1 MHAVAQL
8 TRFMSNPGEEH
19 WEAARHVLRYLAG
32 SVSAKLHYRW
42 RPDLHSSNAAGAAPK
57 STEAGQLQLTTTV
70 WCDADWAQCEAS
82 RRSTTGV
89 LVQLLGCSVLWL
101 SKRQPTVSLSS
112 TEAEYM
118 ALGQGVRE
126 LQWMHSLLT
135 ELQLR
140 SPQVEAPSDDE
151 AVAQLQEAHRQ
162 QQQVTSHTS
171 SQVSVTPPPSSLLT
185 DNQSAEALVQQRGA
199 MAARSKHIDV
209 RHHHIREAVLSG
221 AARVQWVPTAE
232 QLADAFTKSLPP
244 VAFHRLRGRI
254 MGEEAVEVEGKVK
267 VSQATA
273 HC

>member
-1 MHAVAQL
+1 MAL
-8 TRFMSNPGEEH
+8 
-19 WEAARHVLRYLAG
+19 
-32 SVSAKLHYRW
+32 
-42 RPDLHSSNAAGAAPK
+42 
-57 STEAGQLQLTTTV
+57 STG
-70 WCDADWAQCEAS
+70 
-82 RRSTTGV
+82 
-89 LVQLLGCSVLWL
+89 VLWL

-140 SPQVEAPSDDE
+140 SPQPMAPSDDE
-151 AVAQLQEAHRQ
+151 AVVQLQEAHRKHQ
-162 QQQVTSHTS
+162 PHSHEAS
-171 SQVSVTPPPSSLLT
+171 EVPVSAPPSTLLT

-209 RHHHIREAVLSG
+209 RHHHIREVVLSG

-232 QLADAFTKSLPP
+232 QLADVFTKALSP

-254 MGEEAVEVEGKVK
+254 MGEENSGEAASIK
-267 VSQATA
+267 QARKSK
-273 HC
+273 